1 MPPIEVAVLSY
12 HGWEIDPDR
21 LADDVRALRAQGW
34 TSVSLEDLKGIL
46 TGERPRAGRHVHVT
60 IDDGAEGDRDCVSA
74 LQALSCPVTLFVSLD
89 TMSVAARTAYR
100 DLLSYTDVAVEDHS
114 LRHERAFHYRH
125 IVGFHSAERP
135 LMTSPERMGLV
146 PGDPVCVYGGE
157 LARRRFFPDPRAI
170 ESCRKAAADIR
181 ERPGT
186 IQWTNAL
193 AERLVASG
201 FGYRRLG
208 RLCGAGTY
216 ESREAFSAR
225 TSAYLSEGRSRLS
238 SFIGRAPKA
247 FAHPWWEPSP
257 TADQHL
263 ADLGYEL
270 TFAGR
275 GLCRRR
281 GPLEIPRLFVSND
294 TRRPIDPLALA
305 AGRSASATGRWL
317 RDVGRRAVY
326 A

>member
-146 PGDPVCVYGGE
+146 PGDPVCV
-157 LARRRFFPDPRAI
+157 
-170 ESCRKAAADIR
+170 
-181 ERPGT
+181 
-186 IQWTNAL
+186 
-193 AERLVASG
+193 
-201 FGYRRLG
+201 
-208 RLCGAGTY
+208 
-216 ESREAFSAR
+216 
-225 TSAYLSEGRSRLS
+225 
-238 SFIGRAPKA
+238 
-247 FAHPWWEPSP
+247 
-257 TADQHL
+257 
-263 ADLGYEL
+263 
-270 TFAGR
+270 
-275 GLCRRR
+275 
-281 GPLEIPRLFVSND
+281 
-294 TRRPIDPLALA
+294 
-305 AGRSASATGRWL
+305 
-317 RDVGRRAVY
+317 
-326 A
+326 